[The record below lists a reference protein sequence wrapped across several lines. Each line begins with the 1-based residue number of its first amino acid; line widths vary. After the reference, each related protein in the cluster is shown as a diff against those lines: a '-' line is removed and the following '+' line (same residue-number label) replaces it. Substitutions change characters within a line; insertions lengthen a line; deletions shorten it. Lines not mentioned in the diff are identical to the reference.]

1 MAMRQFWM
9 RIVMAAMLLGTA
21 AAAWAQEP
29 SEYRLGPGDAI
40 KIMVYQHPDLT
51 LDTRVSENGSIS
63 YPLIG
68 SVNIGGQTLA
78 GAEKSIGTAL
88 SKGDFVRQPQVTV
101 SLVQTRSNQ
110 VAVLG
115 RTNRPGRYA
124 LETSTMRLTDVLAM
138 AGGVSDD
145 GADIAVVSGVRAGK
159 PFKKEVDVAALF
171 ADGASETE
179 MYVTGGDTIYV
190 SRAPMFYIYGE
201 VQRPGAYRIERGM
214 TVMQGLAQGGGP
226 TLRGSERSLR
236 MYRRDKQNA
245 LQQVAP
251 VKDAPLQA
259 DDVLHVPEGWF

>member
-1 MAMRQFWM
+1 MRQFWM
-9 RIVMAAMLLGTA
+9 SAAMAAVMLLGVTVA
-21 AAAWAQEP
+21 ARAQE
-29 SEYRLGPGDAI
+29 SGEYRLGAGDAI

-51 LDTRVSENGSIS
+51 LETRVTESGTIS

-68 SVNIGGQTLA
+68 SVNIGGQTLE
-78 GAEKSIGTAL
+78 GAEKAIGAAL

-101 SLVQTRSNQ
+101 SLVQTHSNQ

-138 AGGVSDD
+138 AGGASDD
-145 GADIAVVSGVRAGK
+145 GADIAVVTGVRAGK
-159 PFKKEVDVAALF
+159 PFRKEIDVAALF
-171 ADGASETE
+171 AEGASESE
-179 MYVTGGDTIYV
+179 VQVTGGDTIYV
-190 SRAPMFYIYGE
+190 HRAPMFYIYGE
-201 VQRPGAYRIERGM
+201 VQRPGAYRVERGM

-236 MYRRDKQNA
+236 LYRRDKQNA